1 MFHWLFSIDFWS
13 FTWLCVMP
21 KYPTVSSL
29 IVYLS
34 LCYAQIS
41 HCFSLIVYLI
51 LCYTQISHCFFFD
64 RLLCQ
69 TAVIFLKFIRTLNV
83 CQRGI
88 YPYHIG
94 VLSNYVVVYYTSF
107 VTIAYVIQLWSSSL
121 LLSLCIPW
129 LFVVVFLYL
138 LDYEPVCCLTK
149 VFAIVGVSG

>member
-21 KYPTVSSL
+21 KYPTVFLWSFTWFCVIPKYPTVSSL
-29 IVYLS
+29 IVYFVKQLWY
-34 LCYAQIS
+34 C
-41 HCFSLIVYLI
+41 
-51 LCYTQISHCFFFD
+51 
-64 RLLCQ
+64 
-69 TAVIFLKFIRTLNV
+69 LKVIRTLNV
-83 CQRGI
+83 CQRGN

-129 LFVVVFLYL
+129 LLVVVFLYL